1 MAGES
6 GARSGWKGWGV
17 PAVMLALITMAFAA
31 WGLSLFPCSGFAG
44 AGFFALFPWHKR
56 KGTAE
61 STHEDHDVDPEQ
73 SDMQPKLLF
82 DDFQASND
90 VYVVKGT
97 DDEQKVVPSSRT
109 ARPVGEGLRA
119 HPLRETV
126 VPDFYDLD
134 TDTPARETDPRS
146 EFQSLVRKVVLVLKD
161 SLFAHTAAFFWINTE
176 RRQLVLESVA
186 TDSPAF
192 TAERRLSLGD
202 DLLSLVATTGKAQI
216 LTIVNPVSETE
227 ILTYYQ
233 AAADVRSVVVVPVFF
248 KAGTKDIEPVGV
260 LVADSKAEDAFG
272 QETID
277 QLGRFTKLMSALIK
291 SYNDKYDL
299 LTDAELLGSI
309 RRLQDDIK
317 SDSSEQAV
325 LASLIEQ
332 AGSLVGWDV
341 LTVTM
346 FAEESGGWAVQ
357 KVVNRRGEPYVL
369 PSQRVDPEGSI
380 VGDVIAGNRV
390 EMIPDLAVE
399 PRVRFHAGEVI
410 PRNGSFVAVP
420 ISSYKRC
427 YGVLTLE
434 SKTGDHFAGTE
445 VESLYRLVETAAA
458 ALEVG
463 YMNTLVKEYLAV
475 DHITGIM
482 TKKYFVRKLEEEVR
496 RAEDFNAELT
506 YVCLTVDALDEQT
519 KRYGRDSNDFIFQEI
534 SAIIHGIIRPYDALG
549 KQDGQMLGVVLA
561 NMPASDGYL
570 WAEKLRTSVAGHV
583 MAFSGRTFSVTISAG
598 VAGLSEGMHLRELV
612 TGAMQVH
619 GKVLASGGNAVRV
632 F

>member
-1 MAGES
+1 MAGEN
-6 GARSGWKGWGV
+6 GARSGWENWGV
-17 PAVMLALITMAFAA
+17 PAGLLALTIMAFVA
-31 WGLSLFPCSGFAG
+31 WGLNLLPCTGLAG
-44 AGFFALFPWHKR
+44 AGFFALFPWHKQ
-56 KGTAE
+56 KGSAD
-61 STHEDHDVDPEQ
+61 SKHGDQDVDPEP
-73 SDMQPKLLF
+73 SDGQQKLLF
-82 DDFQASND
+82 DDFQAAKD
-90 VYVVKGT
+90 VYVVKGIG
-97 DDEQKVVPSSRT
+97 DEQKVVPSSRT
-109 ARPVGEGLRA
+109 ARPVHEGLRT
-119 HPLRETV
+119 HPLRDTV
-126 VPDFYDLD
+126 IPDFFDLD
-134 TDTPARETDPRS
+134 TDTPLREADARS

-161 SLFAHTAAFFWINTE
+161 SFFAHTAAFFWINIE

-186 TDSPAF
+186 TDSSAF
-192 TAERRLSLGD
+192 TAERLLSLGD
-202 DLLSLVATTGKAQI
+202 DLLSLVATTGKAQV
-216 LTIVNPVSETE
+216 LSIVNPVSETE
-227 ILTYYQ
+227 ILHYYQ
-233 AAADVRSVVVVPVFF
+233 AAASVRSVVAVPVFF
-248 KAGTKDIEPVGV
+248 KAGANDIEPVGV

-277 QLGRFTKLMSALIK
+277 QLGRFTKLLSALIK

-299 LTDAELLGSI
+299 LCDAELLGSI

-317 SDSSEQAV
+317 SDSSEHAV

-332 AGSLVGWDV
+332 TGSLVAWEI

-357 KVVNRRGEPYVL
+357 KVVNRTGEPYVL
-369 PSQRVDPEGSI
+369 PSQKVDSEGSI
-380 VGDVIAGNRV
+380 IGEVIVGNRV

-399 PRVRFHAGEVI
+399 QRVRFHAGEI
-410 PRNGSFVAVP
+410 AARNGSFVAIP

-434 SKTGDHFAGTE
+434 NKVSGHFSGSE
-445 VESLYRLVETAAA
+445 VGSLYRLVETAAA

-482 TKKYFVRKLEEEVR
+482 TKKYFTRKLEEEVR
-496 RAEDFNAELT
+496 RAGDFSAELT

-519 KRYGRDSNDFIFQEI
+519 KRYGRESNDFIFQEI
-534 SAIIHGIIRPYDALG
+534 SAIIHGMIRPYDAFG
-549 KQDGQMLGVVLA
+549 KQDGQMLGVVLVS
-561 NMPASDGYL
+561 MPASEGYL

-583 MAFSGRTFSVTISAG
+583 LAFGGRTFSVTISAG
-598 VAGLSEGMHLRELV
+598 VAGLSEGMPLRELAAA
-612 TGAMQVH
+612 AMLVH